1 MRITKVK
8 VSKDNVEINQD
19 KDGGKLVV
27 GAKEY
32 ATSKEIR
39 QFLTTSK
46 AENLKKSFICSTF
59 KNKFFAEAQKRDF
72 Q

>member
-8 VSKDNVEINQD
+8 VSKDNVEINRD
-19 KDGGKLVV
+19 KDGGKLIV
-27 GAKEY
+27 GENSY
-32 ATSKEIR
+32 SKLEEIR